1 MKNSYLLSVC
11 HGVLL
16 SLAIVSSGGA
26 ETLDD
31 AWKIGL
37 ETNHLLKAA
46 TENTFASQAE
56 LDAAKGGRLP
66 TLNIG
71 AGYSILD
78 NNPVSMAGDVQF
90 ATADAQ
96 SLSYKAMVSLP
107 LYTHFQLSSLIDSA
121 TANLAASRFSE
132 QSARQ
137 KVKLQIAQAYVSV
150 LLRSKQTEVATSQEQ
165 SLAAHAADVQNL
177 HDEGMVPVNDLLAA
191 KVALANARQV
201 QLQVENQLD
210 IAKAA
215 YNRLLNRALDYK
227 VDLQAIHPS
236 FPEVD
241 LDTVSEDALIS
252 RPELAALSE
261 QINALQLQAEAAK
274 TASGPKVFLTSGY
287 DYRENSYQ
295 LHEGVWQATVMAS
308 WDIFDGNVAKNKG
321 LAIQARSRSVA
332 EQRRDLETL
341 VLLQV
346 RQAWLDMEE
355 SRKRIE
361 VTRKT
366 LAQAE
371 ENLEVTRNRYKE
383 GMGTNTE
390 VLDAESLRTVN
401 YVSYD
406 RANNDAVL
414 AVLRLR
420 YAIGKL

>member
-1 MKNSYLLSVC
+1 MKNSYLLSIL

-16 SLAIVSSGGA
+16 SLAIASSGVS
-26 ETLDD
+26 ETLEE

-37 ETNHLLKAA
+37 ETDHLLKAA
-46 TENTFASQAE
+46 AENSVASQAE
-56 LDAAKGGRLP
+56 LDAAQGGRLP

-78 NNPVSMAGDVQF
+78 NEPISMAGNVQF
-90 ATADAQ
+90 ATADDQ
-96 SLSYKAMVSLP
+96 SLSYQAMVSLP
-107 LYTHFQLSSLIDSA
+107 LYTHFHLSSLIDAA
-121 TANLAASRFSE
+121 TSNLAASKFSE
-132 QSARQ
+132 LAARQ
-137 KVKLQIAQAYVSV
+137 KVKLKIAEAYIAV
-150 LLRSKQTEVATSQEQ
+150 LLKLKQTEVAISQEQ

-191 KVALANARQV
+191 KVALANAKQIHLQV
-201 QLQVENQLD
+201 QNQLD

-215 YNRLLNRALDYK
+215 YNRLLNRGLGYK
-227 VDLQAIHPS
+227 VDLQPIPPS
-236 FPEVD
+236 FPEID
-241 LDTVSEDALIS
+241 LETISEDALTS
-252 RPELAALSE
+252 RPELAALRE
-261 QINALQLQAEAAK
+261 QVDALQLQAEAAK
-274 TASGPKVFLTSGY
+274 AASGPKVMLASGY
-287 DYRENSYQ
+287 SYRENSHQ
-295 LHEGVWQATVMAS
+295 LHEGAWQATVMAS

-346 RQAWLDMEE
+346 RQSWLDMKE

-361 VTRKT
+361 VTRET

-371 ENLEVTRNRYKE
+371 ENLEVTRNRYME
-383 GMGTNTE
+383 GIGTNTE

-406 RANNDAVL
+406 KANNDALL
-414 AVLRLR
+414 AVLRLH
-420 YAIGKL
+420 YAAGSL

>member
-1 MKNSYLLSVC
+1 MKNAYLLSIL

-16 SLAIVSSGGA
+16 SLAIASSGGG
-26 ETLDD
+26 ETLEE

-37 ETNHLLKAA
+37 ETDHLLKAA
-46 TENTFASQAE
+46 AENSVASQAE

-78 NNPVSMAGDVQF
+78 NEPVSMAGDVQF
-90 ATADAQ
+90 ATADDQA
-96 SLSYKAMVSLP
+96 LSYQAMVSLP
-107 LYTHFQLSSLIDSA
+107 LYTHFQLSSLIDAA
-121 TANLAASRFSE
+121 TSNLAASKFSE
-132 QSARQ
+132 LAARQ
-137 KVKLQIAQAYVSV
+137 KVKLKIAEAYIAV
-150 LLRSKQTEVATSQEQ
+150 LLKLKQTEVAISQEQ

-191 KVALANARQV
+191 KVALANAKQIHLQV
-201 QLQVENQLD
+201 QNQLD

-215 YNRLLNRALDYK
+215 YNRLLNRGLGYK
-227 VDLQAIHPS
+227 VDLQPIPPS
-236 FPEVD
+236 FPEID
-241 LDTVSEDALIS
+241 LDTISEDALTS
-252 RPELAALSE
+252 RPELAALRE
-261 QINALQLQAEAAK
+261 QVDALQLQAEAAK
-274 TASGPKVFLTSGY
+274 AASGPKVMLASGY
-287 DYRENSYQ
+287 GYRENSHQ
-295 LHEGVWQATVMAS
+295 LHEGAWQATVMAS

-332 EQRRDLETL
+332 EQRLDLETL

-346 RQAWLDMEE
+346 RQSWLDMKE

-361 VTRKT
+361 VTRET

-371 ENLEVTRNRYKE
+371 ENLEVTRNRYME
-383 GMGTNTE
+383 GIGTNTE

-406 RANNDAVL
+406 KANNDALL
-414 AVLRLR
+414 AVLRLH
-420 YAIGKL
+420 YAAGSL

>member
-1 MKNSYLLSVC
+1 MKSSYLLSIL
-11 HGVLL
+11 HGLLL
-16 SLAIVSSGGA
+16 SLTIVSAGGS
-26 ETLDD
+26 ETLEE

-37 ETNHLLKAA
+37 EKDHLLKAA
-46 TENTFASQAE
+46 VENSVASQAE

-78 NNPVSMAGDVQF
+78 NEPVSIASGTQF
-90 ATADAQ
+90 ATADDQA
-96 SLSYKAMVSLP
+96 LSYQAVVSLP

-121 TANLAASRFSE
+121 TANLKASKFAE
-132 QSARQ
+132 QATSQ
-137 KVKLQIAQAYVSV
+137 KVKLKIAEAYIAV
-150 LLRSKQTEVATSQEQ
+150 LLKLKQTEVAISQEQ

-177 HDEGMVPVNDLLAA
+177 HDEGIVPVNDLLAA
-191 KVALANARQV
+191 KVALVNAKQVHLQV
-201 QLQVENQLD
+201 QNQLD
-210 IAKAA
+210 IAKAS
-215 YNRLLNRALDYK
+215 YNRLLNRGLGYE
-227 VDLQAIHPS
+227 VDLQPIPPS
-236 FPEVD
+236 FPEID
-241 LDTVSEDALIS
+241 LDTISDDALTS
-252 RPELAALSE
+252 RPELAALKE
-261 QINALQLQAEAAK
+261 QVDALQLQAEAAK
-274 TASGPKVFLTSGY
+274 AASGPKVMLASGY
-287 DYRENSYQ
+287 GYRENSHQ
-295 LHEGVWQATVMAS
+295 LHEGAWQATVMAS

-346 RQAWLDMEE
+346 RQSWLDMKE

-361 VTRKT
+361 VTRET

-383 GMGTNTE
+383 GIGTNTE

-406 RANNDAVL
+406 KANNDAVL

-420 YAIGKL
+420 YAAGIL